1 MPNIVNPLP
10 RNLRY
15 LLHKEGAPKHDW
27 IMRLSQWMQASE
39 GLAKAYLTGRDSPN
53 EESIQ
58 MVANRFDIEVHEF
71 SGDLLSYCQTDV
83 LKENLSFLFEGH
95 GKQKEFQEMYG
106 VDPSTTSKWV
116 KGKIT
121 PSEKNLERIKKFFGL
136 PSELNLKTDPLF
148 LEMDPVG
155 IRDRKKWVQERLE
168 DLSVEE
174 FSSIYPAL
182 RKMVE
187 EE

>member
-1 MPNIVNPLP
+1 MPNIIDTLS

-15 LLHKEGAPKHDW
+15 SLYKEKTPKGDW
-27 IMRLSQWMQASE
+27 SKRLGEWMQVSE
-39 GLAKAYLTGRDSPN
+39 GVARSYLTGKVSPKG
-53 EESIQ
+53 ESIRL
-58 MVANRFDIEVHEF
+58 VCDRFEIAFHEF
-71 SGDLLSYCQTDV
+71 SGDLLSYYQQDI
-83 LKENLSFLFEGH
+83 LKENLPFLFDGH
-95 GKQKEFQEMYG
+95 GKQKEFQEVYG

-174 FSSIYPAL
+174 FSSLYPAL

>member
-1 MPNIVNPLP
+1 MI
-10 RNLRY
+10 
-15 LLHKEGAPKHDW
+15 
-27 IMRLSQWMQASE
+27 
-39 GLAKAYLTGRDSPN
+39 AK
-53 EESIQ
+53 
-58 MVANRFDIEVHEF
+58 RFGIEVHEF
-71 SGDLLSYCQTDV
+71 SGDLLSYFQIDV
-83 LKENLSFLFEGH
+83 LEKNLFFLFDGH

-168 DLSVEE
+168 DLNLRLELMRVLWRLVEQRGWI
-174 FSSIYPAL
+174 SGRQCLHANRLIDDVGRMAGAWL
-182 RKMVE
+182 KKIKAG
-187 EE
+187 

>member
-1 MPNIVNPLP
+1 MPNTVNPLS
-10 RNLRY
+10 RNLRC
-15 LLHKEGAPKHDW
+15 LLYKEAAPKYDW
-27 IMRLSQWMQASE
+27 VKRLSQWVRVSE
-39 GLAKAYLTGRDSPN
+39 GVAKAYLTGRDSPN
-53 EESIQ
+53 EESVQ
-58 MVANRFDIEVHEF
+58 MIAKRFDIEVHEF
-71 SGDLLSYCQTDV
+71 SGDLLSYFQIDV
-83 LKENLSFLFEGH
+83 LEKNLFFLFDEY
-95 GKQKEFQEMYG
+95 GKQKEFQGMYG

-155 IRDRKKWVQERLE
+155 VRDRKKWVQERLE

-174 FSSIYPAL
+174 FSSLYPAL